1 MARRSL
7 KSWCNYEAVAKEE
20 DDPFFFPT
28 LLSPD
33 FGYYVM
39 SCGNGCATLEWNYCL
54 PFDHQESLWEA
65 PPLITS
71 FPPDPLCPQ
80 IFDFEHNPHDAIQGL
95 DIEDYSANGTVIFKE
110 MGAQNEPKQRVLY
123 LHNSGQENGHGEAG
137 GDDKR
142 LTKGKSYSYGNSR
155 MLSREQISQYFY
167 MPITRAAKE
176 LNIGLTLLKKRCREL
191 GIRRWPH
198 RKLMSLQTLIK
209 NVQEM
214 RGGGSENEEQLGKVV
229 NLLELEKKLM
239 EEIPDIQLEDKTKRL
254 RQACFK
260 ANYKKRKL
268 VGLMDS
274 GSTSS
279 RSSATAEDDGMSAGF
294 ADEEDVRSLLFDD
307 SPSCSSTI

>member
-1 MARRSL
+1 MSRRSL

-28 LLSPD
+28 LLSHD
-33 FGYYVM
+33 FG
-39 SCGNGCATLEWNYCL
+39 GNGYAALEWNYCW
-54 PFDHQESLWEA
+54 PFHHQESLWEA

-71 FPPDPLCPQ
+71 FTLDPLCPQ
-80 IFDFEHNPHDAIQGL
+80 IFDFEHDPHDAIQGL
-95 DIEDYSANGTVIFKE
+95 DIQDYSANGTAIFEE
-110 MGAQNEPKQRVLY
+110 MGAQNEPKKRALY
-123 LHNSGQENGHGEAG
+123 LHNSGQQNGHDEAG
-137 GDDKR
+137 GEDKR
-142 LTKGKSYSYGNSR
+142 CTKGKSDSHGNSR

-167 MPITRAAKE
+167 MPITQAAKE

-198 RKLMSLQTLIK
+198 RKLMSLQSLIK
-209 NVQEM
+209 NVQEL

-268 VGLMDS
+268 IGPMDS
-274 GSTSS
+274 GSTS
-279 RSSATAEDDGMSAGF
+279 RSSPTAEDEGMSAGV
-294 ADEEDVRSLLFDD
+294 AAEEDVRSLLFDD

>member
-7 KSWCNYEAVAKEE
+7 KSWCNYEGLAKEE

-33 FGYYVM
+33 F
-39 SCGNGCATLEWNYCL
+39 SGNGCSTLDGNFSL
-54 PFDHQESLWEA
+54 PFDYQESLCEA

-71 FPPDPLCPQ
+71 FPLDPLCPQ
-80 IFDFEHNPHDAIQGL
+80 ILDFEHNPHDAIQEGL
-95 DIEDYSANGTVIFKE
+95 DVQNYSASGTGIFEE
-110 MGAQNEPKQRVLY
+110 MCARNEPKKRGLL
-123 LHNSGQENGHGEAG
+123 LHNSGQDNYLSEVRG
-137 GDDKR
+137 GDKR
-142 LTKGKSYSYGNSR
+142 CAKEESDSDGNSR
-155 MLSREQISQYFY
+155 MLSREQISRYFY

-214 RGGGSENEEQLGKVV
+214 GGDPENVEQLRKVV
-229 NLLELEKKLM
+229 NLLELEKKIM
-239 EEIPDIQLEDKTKRL
+239 EEFPDVQLEDKTKRL

-268 VGLMDS
+268 VGPMDS

-279 RSSATAEDDGMSAGF
+279 KSSPTAEDEGMSTGMGY
-294 ADEEDVRSLLFDD
+294 EDVRSLLFDD

>member
-1 MARRSL
+1 MARSL
-7 KSWCNYEAVAKEE
+7 KSWCNYEAAAKEE

-33 FGYYVM
+33 F
-39 SCGNGCATLEWNYCL
+39 SGNGCTALDWNCYL

-65 PPLITS
+65 PPLITG
-71 FPPDPLCPQ
+71 FPLDPLCPQ
-80 IFDFEHNPHDAIQGL
+80 VLDFEHNPPDAIQGSV
-95 DIEDYSANGTVIFKE
+95 DSQNYSANGTVIFEE
-110 MGAQNEPKQRVLY
+110 MGAQNVPTKRVLL
-123 LHNSGQENGHGEAG
+123 LHNSGQENGHSEVCG
-137 GDDKR
+137 GDKRRAEDK
-142 LTKGKSYSYGNSR
+142 SDSHGNSR

-198 RKLMSLQTLIK
+198 RKLTSLRTLIK
-209 NVQEM
+209 NVQGM
-214 RGGGSENEEQLGKVV
+214 GGESENEQQLRKVV

-239 EEIPDIQLEDKTKRL
+239 EEFPDIQLEDKTKRL

-274 GSTSS
+274 GSASS
-279 RSSATAEDDGMSAGF
+279 KSSPTAEYEGTGTSTGT